1 MRAVRGRYKY
11 PFASTNKINYPSSEK
26 ERAAAGG
33 LQAECQRLRKEPPP
47 PEHSKTPRINFRRGY
62 VIIFVKRKESL
73 YLTRRYV
80 APITARAMLSK
91 VFFLLGRER
100 FSVFTSELP
109 TQDDQ
114 CDGRTD
120 ATFIA
125 SCWYFRCK
133 EGVSLPNRK
142 VCCTNNST
150 RNVK

>member
-1 MRAVRGRYKY
+1 M
-11 PFASTNKINYPSSEK
+11 
-26 ERAAAGG
+26 
-33 LQAECQRLRKEPPP
+33 
-47 PEHSKTPRINFRRGY
+47 
-62 VIIFVKRKESL
+62 IFVKRKESL

-120 ATFIA
+120 AIR
-125 SCWYFRCK
+125 S
-133 EGVSLPNRK
+133 
-142 VCCTNNST
+142 
-150 RNVK
+150 